1 MEWISSLRGKTVGV
15 DTAPI
20 IYFIERHP
28 LYVHIMHSFFQ
39 EVQKGEIAVVTSTMA
54 LLETLV
60 MPFRHGNVDLADQYR
75 RILLKTEGH
84 RTFRLSPI
92 IAEEAARLRAFHNIS
107 TPDSIQI
114 ATAIYGGASA
124 FLTNDTNLPSL
135 PDLKILVLED
145 LRKEK
150 QPSQEP

>member
-1 MEWISSLRGKTVGV
+1 MEWISSLRGKIIGV

-28 LYVHIMHSFFQ
+28 LYIHIMHSFFQ

-60 MPFRHGNVDLADQYR
+60 MPFRHRNVDLADQYR
-75 RILLKTEGH
+75 RILLKTKGH

-92 IAEEAARLRAFHNIS
+92 IAEEAARLRAFYNIS

-114 ATAIYGGASA
+114 ATAIYGGASF
-124 FLTNDTNLPSL
+124 FLTNDTNLPTL
-135 PDLKILVLED
+135 PDLKIIVLED
-145 LRKEK
+145 LRKE
-150 QPSQEP
+150 QQSSQEP

>member
-75 RILLKTEGH
+75 RILLKTKGH

-114 ATAIYGGASA
+114 ATAIYGGASF
-124 FLTNDTNLPSL
+124 FLTNDTSLPSL
-135 PDLKILVLED
+135 PNLKIIVLED